1 MKELYRKIL
10 SEVDNEHYEAR
21 NRNRDDTVLII
32 DGLNTF
38 IRSWTTNPAMN
49 ENGDHVGGI
58 MGFLKSIG
66 FAIREHKPTR
76 VFIVFDGKGGSQ
88 KRKEVFEGYK
98 SERGKN
104 RFRVNRAYPEMMN
117 EEEEHVSM
125 RRQFVWLMDYL
136 NTLPLTT
143 LVYDGVEADD
153 VIAYISNHFSGL
165 GSNTIIM
172 STDKD
177 FLQLVDERTIV
188 YSPTKK
194 VVYNPTLIEKEF
206 GLFHKN
212 FLTYRILDG
221 DTSDNIPGVKGCGLK
236 TLIKRFPELVHTEVG
251 VDDLL
256 RLCEER
262 EGQAKIYSDI
272 FQSQKQIRMN
282 VELMNLREPKI
293 GGIQKTQILDKIRER
308 NEPLD
313 KMDFIK
319 VGLKHKMGQ
328 NWENVHDWLKG
339 TFGGLVNE

>member
-1 MKELYRKIL
+1 
-10 SEVDNEHYEAR
+10 
-21 NRNRDDTVLII
+21 
-32 DGLNTF
+32 
-38 IRSWTTNPAMN
+38 
-49 ENGDHVGGI
+49 

-66 FAIREHKPTR
+66 FAIRQHNPTR

-88 KRKEVFEGYK
+88 RRKEIFEGYK

-104 RFRVNRAYPEMMN
+104 RFRVNRTYPEMMN

-125 RRQFVWLMDYL
+125 RRQFVWLVDYL
-136 NTLPLTT
+136 NVLPLTT

-153 VIAYISNHFSGL
+153 VIAFISNHFN
-165 GSNTIIM
+165 SNQTSEVVIM

-177 FLQLVDERTIV
+177 FLQLVNERTKV

-194 VVYNPTLIEKEF
+194 VVYDTDLVQKEF

-212 FLTYRILDG
+212 FLIYRVLDG
-221 DTSDNIPGVKGCGLK
+221 DSSDNIPGVKGCGLK
-236 TLIKRFPELVHTEVG
+236 TLLKRFPELVDVEVG

-262 EGQAKIYSDI
+262 EGLAKIYSDI
-272 FQSQKQIRMN
+272 LQSKSQIQLN
-282 VELMNLREPKI
+282 VELMGLSEPKI
-293 GGIQKTQILDKIRER
+293 GGIQKTKILDMIGEK
-308 NEPLD
+308 NKPVD
-313 KMDFIK
+313 KMEFIR

-328 NWENVHDWLKG
+328 SWDNVHEWLKS